1 MKNKKWYVV
10 IVILVLLVSN
20 AATFVFANG
29 LSIALGDK
37 VIVQT
42 EDSKTADYITK
53 LLYLKNEIETS
64 YYKDIDESAL
74 LDGAIGGMFQAVGDP
89 YTAYYNKDQ
98 FKSYMEQVEGTYVG
112 IGVVVSMD
120 DDKTVVVVSSIDGS
134 PGQKAGLISG
144 DKILKVDGKELT
156 GLSLEEIVSKIKGE
170 AGTSVTLSIERNNS
184 NELIEKK
191 ITRQEIVMK
200 SVTSEVLEGNI
211 GYLTITQ
218 FESYTSDEFKTNLES
233 LLSKN
238 IKGLIVDVRDNPGG
252 MMDTVVEIV
261 DQLMGES
268 VIVYTQDKDGHK
280 EYMKSD
286 GKTKLDLPMV
296 VLINKGSASA
306 SEIFAGS
313 LQDTKSA
320 TIVGA
325 TSFGKGIVQRMSDA
339 GDGTGYKITVSQY
352 FTPNGRNIHGKGIVP
367 DIKVDM
373 QEGLRYK
380 ADFELKDDVQL
391 NKAIEVMKEKI
402 GE

>member
-1 MKNKKWYVV
+1 MKNKKWY
-10 IVILVLLVSN
+10 IILVILILLVTN

-42 EDSKTADYITK
+42 KDSNTADYIEK
-53 LLYLKNEIETS
+53 LIYLKDEIETS
-64 YYKDIDESAL
+64 YYKDVDEDTI
-74 LDGAIGGMFQAVGDP
+74 LDGAISGMFQAVGDP
-89 YTAYYNKDQ
+89 YTAYYDESQ
-98 FKSYMEQVEGTYVG
+98 FKSYLEQVQGTYVG
-112 IGVVVSMD
+112 IGVVVGMD
-120 DDKTVVVVSSIDGS
+120 DDKSVTVISPIDGS

-144 DKILKVDGKELT
+144 DKILQVDGKEIT
-156 GLSLEEIVSKIKGE
+156 DLSLEEVVAKIKGDE
-170 AGTSVTLSIERNNS
+170 GTTVTLSIQRKDSE
-184 NELIEKK
+184 ELLEKE

-200 SVTSEVLEGNI
+200 SVTSQVLEGDI

-218 FESYTSDEFKTNLES
+218 FESYTSEEFEENLNS
-233 LLSKN
+233 LLSQN

-261 DQLMGES
+261 DRLIGES
-268 VIVYTQDKDGHK
+268 VIVYTQDKAGNK

-296 VLINKGSASA
+296 TLINEGSASA

-320 TIVGA
+320 TIVGT
-325 TSFGKGIVQRMSDA
+325 TSFGKGIVQRMSEV
-339 GDGTGYKITVSQY
+339 GDGTGYKITVSEY

-367 DIKVDM
+367 DVEVEMPED
-373 QEGLRYK
+373 LR
-380 ADFELKDDVQL
+380 AQPEFELKDDVQL
-391 NKAIEVMKEKI
+391 NKAIEVMKDKI
-402 GE
+402 GQ